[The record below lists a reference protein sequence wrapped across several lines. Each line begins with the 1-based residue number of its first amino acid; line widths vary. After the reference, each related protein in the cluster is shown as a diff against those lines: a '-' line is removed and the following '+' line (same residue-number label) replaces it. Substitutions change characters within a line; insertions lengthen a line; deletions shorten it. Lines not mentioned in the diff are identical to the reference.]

1 MSDYKSTINLPQ
13 TDFPMKAD
21 LARREP
27 ALLEAWER
35 AGLYRKIREASRGRP
50 RFLLHDGPPYANGVI
65 HLGHAI
71 NKVLKDIIVKARTL
85 DGFDAP
91 YVPGWD
97 CHGLP
102 IEQQVEKKHGRPGQ
116 KLDSA
121 GFRAACRAYAAEQI
135 ELQRQGFKRLG
146 VFGEWENPY
155 LTMDPRYEAQQVR
168 AFGRIMGGGHVY
180 RGVKPVHWCTECRS
194 ALAEAEVEYED
205 RTSPAIDVA
214 FPVVDA
220 RELERRIGLPAG
232 ALGGIAVPD
241 VSGSSSVA
249 RAALPG
255 TASQVDVVI
264 WTTTPWT
271 LPANEAV
278 AVRDTFRYVVVET
291 ESGPGRNNAAGAAGE
306 AARTGVRRLI
316 LAAELMP
323 ACLQRYGMQARRI
336 IADFEGRALEGL
348 RLSHPFQDRTVPV
361 VLGEHV
367 TLDAGTGAVH
377 TAPGHG
383 LEDFVVGQRYGLPV
397 TNPVG
402 NEGRFL
408 PDTPLVAGL
417 KVEDANGVI
426 VEALRETGLLLHF
439 EPLRHSYP
447 HCWRHKTPVI
457 FRATP
462 QWFISMERRDLREHA
477 LRDIKRV
484 RWTPAWGEQRI
495 TGMIES
501 RPDWCISRQRTWGV
515 PITLF
520 VHEETYEPHPRSL
533 ELFDAIA
540 ARIEREGIE
549 AWFRLDP
556 AELIGAD
563 ATRYRKI
570 TDVMDVW
577 ADSGLSFECV
587 STLRPDL
594 AMPADL
600 YLEGSDQHRG
610 WFHSSLLMSE
620 ALYERAPYRGVLTH
634 GFTVDEKGRKMSK
647 SLGNVVAPQKVI
659 DTLGADVLRLWIAST
674 DYANE
679 MSVSDALIQRA
690 AESYRKLRNTAR
702 FLLGNL
708 HDFDPARDAVHP
720 AEMIALD
727 RWALARTRSLQSEV
741 IEAYRGYTFHLI
753 YHKVHNF
760 CIVDLSAFYLDVVR
774 DRLYTT
780 QTKSHARR
788 SAQTALY
795 HITESM
801 VRWLA
806 PILSFTAEEI
816 WRAVPGQR
824 GESVFLATWHEPP
837 EAAAHDI
844 DWPALLALRGDVLRE
859 LEKLRDAGAIGA
871 PLDAEVDVYCVPAE
885 FQRFNALEDELRFFL
900 ITSAARMHR
909 ASAPPP
915 GAVPALDAA
924 REGVWIA
931 VKPTAAAKCVRC
943 WHRLPDVGTHGEHP
957 ELCGRCVTNVAG
969 LGERRRFA

>member
-1 MSDYKSTINLPQ
+1 MPDHKYTINLPQ

-27 ALLEAWER
+27 AQLEAWET
-35 AGLYRKIREASRGRP
+35 ADLYGKIRAASRGRP
-50 RFLLHDGPPYANGVI
+50 RFFLHDGPPYANGAI
-65 HLGHAI
+65 HTGHAI

-102 IEQQVEKKHGRPGQ
+102 IEQQIEKKYGRPGQ
-116 KLDSA
+116 KLDA
-121 GFRAACRAYAAEQI
+121 EAFRAACRRFAAEQI
-135 ELQRQGFKRLG
+135 ELQKEGFKRLG
-146 VFGEWENPY
+146 IFGDWEHPY
-155 LTMDPRYEAQQVR
+155 ITMDPRYEAQQVR
-168 AFGRIMGGGHVY
+168 ALGRIMRGGHVY

-194 ALAEAEVEYED
+194 ALAEAEVEYEE
-205 RTSPAIDVA
+205 RTSPAVDVA
-214 FPVVDA
+214 FPVVDL
-220 RELERRIGLPAG
+220 RDLERRIGLGEG
-232 ALGGIAVPD
+232 AL
-241 VSGSSSVA
+241 
-249 RAALPG
+249 
-255 TASQVDVVI
+255 TAQIDLMI

-271 LPANEAV
+271 LPANQAV
-278 AVRDTFRYVVVET
+278 AVRDEFRYVLVEAEPVAV
-291 ESGPGRNNAAGAAGE
+291 ESVEGQGGR
-306 AARTGVRRLI
+306 VRRLI
-316 LAAELMP
+316 LAAELAP
-323 ACLQRYGMQARRI
+323 ACLNRYGMRARRI
-336 IADFEGRALEGL
+336 LAEFDGRAIEGL
-348 RLSHPFQDRTVPV
+348 RVAHPFQDRTVPV

-383 LEDFVVGQRYGLPV
+383 QEDFEVGQRYGLPV

-402 NEGRFL
+402 GDGRFL
-408 PDTPLVAGL
+408 ADIPLVAGL
-417 KVEDANGVI
+417 KVDDANGVI
-426 VEALRETGLLLHF
+426 VQALRDAGLLLHF
-439 EPLRHSYP
+439 EPVRHSYP
-447 HCWRHKTPVI
+447 HCWRHKTPLL

-462 QWFISMERRDLREHA
+462 QWFISMGARGLREHA
-477 LRDIKRV
+477 LRDIKTV

-495 TGMIES
+495 SGMIES

-533 ELFDAIA
+533 ELFDVIA

-563 ATRYRKI
+563 ASKYRKL

-577 ADSGLSFECV
+577 ADSGLSFEFV
-587 STLRPDL
+587 STFWPEL

-634 GFTVDEKGRKMSK
+634 GFTVDESGRKMSK
-647 SLGNVVAPQKVI
+647 SLGNVVAPQKI
-659 DTLGADVLRLWIAST
+659 FNTLGADVLRLWIAST

-679 MSVSDALIQRA
+679 MSVSEALIQRA

-708 HDFDPARDAVHP
+708 HGFEPERDAVHP
-720 AEMIALD
+720 AELIALD
-727 RWALARTRSLQSEV
+727 RWVIARARALQSEL
-741 IEAYRGYTFHLI
+741 IEAYRDYAFHLV

-780 QTKSHARR
+780 QPRSLARR

-801 VRWLA
+801 VRWFA

-816 WRAVPGQR
+816 WRAIPGQR
-824 GESVFLATWHEPP
+824 GESVFLATWHETP
-837 EAAAHDI
+837 EVAVHDI
-844 DWPALLALRGDVLRE
+844 NWPALLGLRGDVLKE

-885 FQRFNALEDELRFFL
+885 FERFNALGDELRFFL

-909 ASAPPP
+909 VSAPPE
-915 GAVPALDAA
+915 GAVQAAAAA

-931 VKPTAAAKCVRC
+931 VKPTEAAKCVRC
-943 WHRLPDVGTHGEHP
+943 WHRLPDVGSHPEHP
-957 ELCGRCVTNVAG
+957 ELCARCVANVAG
-969 LGERRRFA
+969 SGERRRFA